1 MLHDINFKIG
11 VSDNEIVNYFKKM
24 DDNLD
29 GKICKQEIVD
39 AFDQSGIDIEKE
51 IEAIMWNLDNDR
63 NGYIE
68 YSELAIVLTDWS
80 KEIKRKTFSKIF
92 QVENN
97 QIIFSSMKEEL
108 KHVNQ
113 EEWDIFAKRM
123 NVQNDRLNI
132 ESFKEYIK
140 SQMVSI

>member
-51 IEAIMWNLDNDR
+51 IEAIM
-63 NGYIE
+63 
-68 YSELAIVLTDWS
+68 
-80 KEIKRKTFSKIF
+80 
-92 QVENN
+92 
-97 QIIFSSMKEEL
+97 
-108 KHVNQ
+108 
-113 EEWDIFAKRM
+113 
-123 NVQNDRLNI
+123 
-132 ESFKEYIK
+132 
-140 SQMVSI
+140 